1 MRTFIGT
8 GLLGS
13 GFVRAWLNRGVEVK
27 VWNRTFSKAQKLEA
41 HGAKVFATPEEAVK
55 YSQRIHL
62 VLRDDVSVDEVLSK
76 VETHLTPGAVIIDH
90 TTTSVEGAI
99 RRTQDWSAKGFVY
112 QHAPVMMGP
121 QNALNA
127 TGNIFVSGHQEII
140 QMLTPELESMT
151 GALMNF
157 GEETGKAAGLKL
169 ISNLLLMA
177 VNAGISD
184 ALTLAKSL
192 NIPESDLAKLPTIAA
207 NGVVRGGFNKIT
219 QHPYDE
225 PTWELTMARKDA
237 KLMMDE
243 AEKGGKPMMI
253 IPVIA
258 KEMDEWIDKGFAH
271 KDWAIFASEKK

>member
-55 YSQRIHL
+55 DSQRIHL

-219 QHPYDE
+219 QHPHNE

-243 AEKGGKPMMI
+243 AEKGGKHMMI

-258 KEMDEWIDKGFAH
+258 QEMDEWIDKGFAH
-271 KDWAIFASEKK
+271 KDWAIFASEKN